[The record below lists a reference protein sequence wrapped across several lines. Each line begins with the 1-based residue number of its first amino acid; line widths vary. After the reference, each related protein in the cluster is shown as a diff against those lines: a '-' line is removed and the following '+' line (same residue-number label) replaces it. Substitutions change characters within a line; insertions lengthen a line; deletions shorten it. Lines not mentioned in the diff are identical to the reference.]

1 MKKAFVIVWALVS
14 LMPAVAEN
22 VSELGDS
29 SRVYDLDEVVV
40 VSQSKEFQKLRQQ
53 PMSSTVLTSGE
64 MNLLG
69 VRDLRDASCFV
80 PSFVM
85 PAYGSRYTS
94 SMYIR
99 GIGSR
104 INSPSMGIYVDNVP
118 LMSKSTFN
126 THFYGIDRVDVLRGP
141 QGTLYGINTEGGLV
155 RIYTKS
161 PMNYQGTDIRIGV
174 GTHFYRNAEAAHYH
188 KFNDQLAFSV
198 AAFYNGTNGFFRN
211 SFIGSL
217 NSIPIIKPQPR
228 TSFIFSGYCC
238 CRV

>member
-22 VSELGDS
+22 VSELADS

-64 MNLLG
+64 MTLLG

-118 LMSKSTFN
+118 LMSKFAWPPG
-126 THFYGIDRVDVLRGP
+126 HPLWYQYRG
-141 QGTLYGINTEGGLV
+141 
-155 RIYTKS
+155 
-161 PMNYQGTDIRIGV
+161 
-174 GTHFYRNAEAAHYH
+174 
-188 KFNDQLAFSV
+188 
-198 AAFYNGTNGFFRN
+198 
-211 SFIGSL
+211 
-217 NSIPIIKPQPR
+217 R
-228 TSFIFSGYCC
+228 TCSYLHQESHELSGHRY
-238 CRV
+238 